1 MKLPLL
7 SLAVMGLSLAV
18 FVPAVD
24 AAGFDCNKASTL
36 MEKTVCDTPSLSAS
50 DDELNSRY
58 KALKHL
64 KVFRLLQ
71 ARWLQEVRDTCDS
84 SDCLAAAYR
93 AQLKMLAPQPLP
105 IPPAPAKGQLLP
117 QPPTSQY
124 SLLDPD
130 GWQRYTLATFS
141 AAPPQGD
148 QQIVDAQVMGG
159 VLHVVLFV
167 GQYQQ
172 GLSGYVGTLYEYVD
186 DQPGLHPIARDVRF
200 VGWALPGSNDQGP
213 RYAGIVD
220 GVFYYRQRI
229 GDELQQGMSYRLGS
243 RSAPEASQR
252 LFQSLSNTQRH
263 AWARVAQSLNEENYS
278 LSLDYDQQSNG
289 TYSENV
295 TEHNDVESGWSIV
308 NPTWSETRPVM
319 YFDNEGP
326 RACIW
331 RVDVQRK
338 LLSKI
343 VPEHEA
349 ISARPVDIHG
359 REAVVYLEGNQ
370 LKFAL
375 NPDD

>member
-7 SLAVMGLSLAV
+7 SLAATALALAALMPNV
-18 FVPAVD
+18 Q
-24 AAGFDCNKASTL
+24 AAGFDCSKASTQV
-36 MEKTVCDTPSLSAS
+36 EKTVCDTPSLSAQ
-50 DDELNSRY
+50 DEELNRRY

-64 KVFRLLQ
+64 QVFRLLQ
-71 ARWLQEVRDTCDS
+71 VRWLQERNTCNS
-84 SDCLAAAYR
+84 TDCLEGAYR

-105 IPPAPAKGQLLP
+105 IPPAPSKEQLRP
-117 QPPTSQY
+117 MAPTSQY

-130 GWQRYTLATFS
+130 GWQRYPLATFN

-148 QQIVDAQVMGG
+148 QQIVDTQVIAG

-172 GLSGYVGTLYEYVD
+172 GQTGYIGTLYEYAD
-186 DQPGLHPIARDVRF
+186 DQPGLHPIAQDIGF
-200 VGWALPGSNDQGP
+200 VGWSSPGSNDQGM
-213 RYAGIVD
+213 RFAGIAD
-220 GVFYYRQRI
+220 GLFYYRQRSG
-229 GDELQQGMSYRLGS
+229 GDLQQSMTYHLGS
-243 RSAPEASQR
+243 RRAPEASQQ
-252 LFQSLSNTQRH
+252 LFQSPTNTLRH
-263 AWARVAQSLNEENYS
+263 ARARVAHDLNQENYS

-295 TEHNDVESGWSIV
+295 TEHNEVDSGWSIV

-349 ISARPVDIHG
+349 VSARPVDIHG
-359 REAVVYLEGNQ
+359 REAVVYLERNQ